1 MESLFT
7 CSPHSIT
14 PFTPSQLTLFPTTGY
29 SIHLSHWAFSLWL
42 VFLPEDV
49 FIALLHILLPTGG
62 AQGVLMVAARDPP
75 PPRPVRRNGPAPF
88 HSPLPQLQQ

>member
-29 SIHLSHWAFSLWL
+29 SIHLSLWALFLWPL
-42 VFLPEDV
+42 FLPEDV
-49 FIALLHILLPTGG
+49 FIARLLILLPTGG
-62 AQGVLMVAARDPP
+62 AQGVVVAALSAPE
-75 PPRPVRRNGPAPF
+75 VRERRGP
-88 HSPLPQLQQ
+88 